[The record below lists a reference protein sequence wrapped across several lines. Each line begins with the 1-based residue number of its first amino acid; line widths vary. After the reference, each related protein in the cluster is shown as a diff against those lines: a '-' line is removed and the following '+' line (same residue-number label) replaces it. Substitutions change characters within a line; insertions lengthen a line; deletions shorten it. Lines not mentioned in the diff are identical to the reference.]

1 MTMNQSQRQF
11 SMLSLLGLLVLGI
24 FVTILTACSEDQP
37 PPPKLTPQQQLLEQQ
52 RQQPVKDHTVAQAWQ
67 MEQSLVDMGLPG
79 TRAWQKT
86 EKQELLA
93 NGFVYGYK
101 GQYLNEVKDSPSLA
115 TNPDDIKWV
124 KCNVAPEPATTWQ
137 SERRSIL
144 LLKAQEAEA
153 ASLTGK
159 VKAWFSLELGIG
171 IGIVVLVFL
180 MISFMKTI
188 DGDPG
193 FIVFPFLVIIGIVA
207 WVAIPAWNNYR
218 AANECFNLS
227 EKIKKPVADFYT
239 QKNRWPTHLSEEVCV
254 NPVGKHVY
262 LTTSVDGKTAL
273 QCTIEGG
280 EEVSAEVKGKTLLF
294 SYNPQ
299 TKGWQCEADSGTLE
313 QKYRPEGCRAK

>member
-1 MTMNQSQRQF
+1 MNQSQRQF

-24 FVTILTACSEDQP
+24 VVTTLTACSEDQP

-115 TNPDDIKWV
+115 TNPDNIKWV
-124 KCNVAPEPATTWQ
+124 KCNAAPEPATTWQ
-137 SERRSIL
+137 SEKRSA
-144 LLKAQEAEA
+144 LLKAQSALLEAQGVKWITWL
-153 ASLTGK
+153 SLG
-159 VKAWFSLELGIG
+159 LG
-171 IGIVVLVFL
+171 IGIVVLVFPY
-180 MISFMKTI
+180 MTRIA
-188 DGDPG
+188 DEAG
-193 FIVFPFLVIIGIVA
+193 PFVAFVVLPTSIIGTLA
-207 WVAIPAWNNYR
+207 AVAIPAWNNYI
-218 AANECFNLS
+218 AKGVAIECVELL
-227 EKIKKPVADFYT
+227 EKVKKPVADFYT
-239 QKNRWPTHLSEEVCV
+239 KKNLWPTHLSEEVCV
-254 NPVGKHVY
+254 NPVGKGVY

-299 TKGWQCEADSGTLE
+299 TKGWQCETDSGTLE
-313 QKYRPEGCRAK
+313 QKYRPAGCRAK

>member
-1 MTMNQSQRQF
+1 MNQSQRQF
-11 SMLSLLGLLVLGI
+11 SMLFLLGLLVLGI

-52 RQQPVKDHTVAQAWQ
+52 RQQSVKDHTVAQAWQ
-67 MEQSLVDMGLPG
+67 MEQSLVDMGHPG
-79 TRAWQKT
+79 TRVWQQT

-115 TNPDDIKWV
+115 TNPDNIKWV
-124 KCNVAPEPATTWQ
+124 KCNAAEPATTWQ
-137 SERRSIL
+137 SEKRSAL
-144 LLKAQEAEA
+144 LEAQ
-153 ASLTGK
+153 G
-159 VKAWFSLELGIG
+159 VKWITWSSLGIG

-180 MISFMKTI
+180 MISYVRTT
-188 DGDPG
+188 GDVEFGPFV
-193 FIVFPFLVIIGIVA
+193 FIVIIGIVA

-239 QKNRWPTHLSEEVCV
+239 QKNLWPTSLSEEVCV
-254 NPVGKHVY
+254 NPVGKYVY

-280 EEVSAEVKGKTLLF
+280 KEVSAEVKGKTLLF

-299 TKGWQCEADSGTLE
+299 TKGWQCETGSGTLE
-313 QKYRPEGCRAK
+313 QEYRPEGCRAK

>member
-1 MTMNQSQRQF
+1 MTMNQLQRQF
-11 SMLSLLGLLVLGI
+11 SLLSRPGLLLILGI
-24 FVTILTACSEDQP
+24 FLTTLTACSEDQP

-52 RQQPVKDHTVAQAWQ
+52 RQQSVKDHTVAQAWQ
-67 MEQSLVDMGLPG
+67 MEQSLVDMGQPG

-115 TNPDDIKWV
+115 TNPDNIKWV
-124 KCNVAPEPATTWQ
+124 KCNAAPEPATTWQ
-137 SERRSIL
+137 SEKRSA
-144 LLKAQEAEA
+144 LLKAQGVKGVKWITWS
-153 ASLTGK
+153 SLG
-159 VKAWFSLELGIG
+159 LGV
-171 IGIVVLVFL
+171 GIVVLVFL
-180 MISFMKTI
+180 MISYMRTT
-188 DGDPG
+188 GDVEFGPFV
-193 FIVFPFLVIIGIVA
+193 FIVIIGIVA

-239 QKNRWPTHLSEEVCV
+239 QKNLWPTHLSEEVCV

-273 QCTIEGG
+273 QCTIEGDK
-280 EEVSAEVKGKTLLF
+280 EVSAEVLGKTLLF

-299 TKGWQCEADSGTLE
+299 TKAWQCETGSGTL
-313 QKYRPEGCRAK
+313 QKYRPKGCRAK